1 MRTLI
6 VAFCSL
12 ISLSLSAQTFIVR
25 GQDTIAST
33 SNQRTYLI
41 DLFNDLSPENLHYIT
56 TQYVDNKFSFK
67 DEEDLR
73 STMSSYLNNGLVV
86 VSWRL
91 TNNERSLLKK
101 YKKSELENYKKSEI
115 EDWKKK
121 ELEDWKR
128 NESLTTIREV
138 DNSETTTAVDNNNS
152 TTAGEHLRK
161 AGRYK
166 NTSIAILIGSGTAA
180 GALIL
185 ADPIAA
191 TVIGTVGSL
200 ASLALNIAGNM
211 ELIAAGRALDSKP

>member
-12 ISLSLSAQTFIVR
+12 ISLSLSAQAFIVK

-86 VSWRL
+86 VNWRL

-101 YKKSELENYKKSEI
+101 YKKSELENYKK
-115 EDWKKK
+115 
-121 ELEDWKR
+121 
-128 NESLTTIREV
+128 
-138 DNSETTTAVDNNNS
+138 
-152 TTAGEHLRK
+152 
-161 AGRYK
+161 
-166 NTSIAILIGSGTAA
+166 
-180 GALIL
+180 
-185 ADPIAA
+185 
-191 TVIGTVGSL
+191 
-200 ASLALNIAGNM
+200 
-211 ELIAAGRALDSKP
+211 